1 MRWCISEGAGS
12 RDGLQAMGEEAS
24 EGFKPY
30 NKRHGMPV
38 TSLPPTKRFAAATST
53 GNKPVAA
60 PAVAP
65 NVITT
70 AAAHCPS
77 TAGMPPGLPSPF
89 GLVAERDPSRKP

>member
-1 MRWCISEGAGS
+1 MLATAEGPGS

-24 EGFKPY
+24 GFKPY

-38 TSLPPTKRFAAATST
+38 TSLPPTKRFAAATSA

-60 PAVAP
+60 AAAAP
-65 NVITT
+65 NVITA
-70 AAAHCPS
+70 AAAHCPA
-77 TAGMPPGLPSPF
+77 TAGMQPGLYSPF